1 MKKLGKTKRNWL
13 IASILVCSIL
23 ITTFVI
29 IHAASQEQT
38 NRISYTEFLK
48 KVEANEVQRVT
59 IDLEGKYF
67 RFQDKEKVV
76 YTTDNPRID
85 NFKEYLLEQN
95 IDVHELNSQDKYSWI
110 VALSVVFIL
119 FLFFM
124 LLMRKRSS
132 QTSMQQQLVER
143 KKAEVTT
150 VPSTTFDHIAGNE
163 SIKKDVKFIID
174 FLKNPQKYEEIGARM
189 PKGIILYGP
198 PGTGKTLIAKA
209 VAGEAGVPFF
219 SVSGSD
225 FVEMYVGVGAKR
237 VRELFEDARKKAPC
251 IIFIDEMDAVGKK
264 RGQDNNSEKDHTIN
278 ALLTQLDGFSDSE
291 GIVVIG
297 ATNRMEDLDEALVR
311 PGRFDRHIAVP
322 LPDIKERKEILGLH
336 MKNKKIKDEINLD
349 TLSKM
354 TIGFSGA
361 GLETLAN
368 ESAIIAV
375 SKGKE
380 QIDNEDI
387 DDAYFRIVMK
397 GNKKEAHTDQDQ
409 LRLVAWHEAGHA
421 LAAKLL
427 TKKSVPKITIIPS
440 TSGAGGVTFIIPD
453 KAGLQTKQDLINEIK
468 TLYAGRIAEYL
479 LMGDEELIT
488 VGASQDIKQATHLI
502 HQMIREFGMSN
513 TFGMLY
519 VQSAE
524 HEVLEEAKKLSSCL
538 YEQTLK
544 LMEESK
550 GVLEA
555 IAFALIN
562 KETLV
567 EEELDSIILEYAC

>member
-13 IASILVCSIL
+13 IFSILFVSVMIATLVIL
-23 ITTFVI
+23 L
-29 IHAASQEQT
+29 ASQQEQT
-38 NRISYTEFLK
+38 NRVSYTEFLK
-48 KVEANEVQRVT
+48 KVEANDVQRVT
-59 IDLEGKYF
+59 IDLEAKSF
-67 RFQDKEKVV
+67 QFQDKEKGV

-85 NFKEYLLEQN
+85 TFKEFLLKQN
-95 IDVHELNSQDKYSWI
+95 IDVQELNSQDKYSWI
-110 VALSVVFIL
+110 VVLSVVFLL
-119 FLFFM
+119 FLLFM
-124 LLMRKRSS
+124 AMMRRHTA

-143 KKAEVTT
+143 KQAEVTT

-163 SIKKDVKFIID
+163 SIKKDVRFIID

-322 LPDIKERKEILGLH
+322 LPDIKERREILSLH
-336 MKNKKIKDEINLD
+336 MKNKKIKDEVNLD
-349 TLSKM
+349 VLSKM

-380 QIDNEDI
+380 QIDDEDI

-397 GNKKEAHTDQDQ
+397 GNKKEAHSNQDE

-427 TKKSVPKITIIPS
+427 TKKSVPKVTIIPS
-440 TSGAGGVTFIIPD
+440 TSGAGGVTFIIPE
-453 KAGLQTKQDLINEIK
+453 KAGLHTKKDLINEIK

-479 LMGDEELIT
+479 LLGDEELIT
-488 VGASQDIKQATHLI
+488 IGASQDIKQATSLI
-502 HQMIREFGMSN
+502 VQMIRVFGMSD

-519 VQSAE
+519 VDSAE
-524 HEVLEEAKKLSSCL
+524 QEVLEEAKKISSCL
-538 YEQTLK
+538 YEETLK
-544 LMEESK
+544 LMEEKK
-550 GVLEA
+550 GVLKA
-555 IAFALIN
+555 IALALIN
-562 KETLV
+562 KETLI
-567 EEELDSIILEYAC
+567 EEELDSILLQYA